1 MNDSHL
7 YRLVSVEPTDAPDGG
22 TGPWCRYE
30 IANRHARVSGRRA
43 GSRDEV
49 RRYASS
55 CVEQLNGRLQDEPR
69 TTDMLRRSRRDTSTT
84 PADSTHGAEAG

>member
-22 TGPWCRYE
+22 TAPWCRYE
-30 IANRHARVSGRRA
+30 IASRHARVTGRRA

-49 RRYASS
+49 RSYALS
-55 CVEQLNGRLQDEPR
+55 CVERLNGRLQDEPH
-69 TTDMLRRSRRDTSTT
+69 TTDMLRRGRRNTS
-84 PADSTHGAEAG
+84 ADSTHGAEAG